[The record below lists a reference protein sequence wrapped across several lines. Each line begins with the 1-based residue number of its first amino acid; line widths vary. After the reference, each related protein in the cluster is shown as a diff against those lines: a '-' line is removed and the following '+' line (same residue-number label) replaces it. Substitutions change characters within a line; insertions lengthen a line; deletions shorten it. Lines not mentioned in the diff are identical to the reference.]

1 VEPYTNAD
9 PDSLCELCC
18 EWAHIESKC
27 SHYQPKCG
35 YSAGPHRLR
44 VHRCNV
50 VGCALKAGAVGCHT
64 HEKCPNC
71 KGNHIEFSA
80 KCAKT
85 IEALTMVRQSR
96 QWQPNVRETREL
108 TWANR
113 VALGTRQARNTEGES
128 IADEEE
134 GDTGEMEMEGA
145 EVENDVT
152 MSETNVES
160 EMGATASNDLRNRA

>member
-1 VEPYTNAD
+1 
-9 PDSLCELCC
+9 
-18 EWAHIESKC
+18 
-27 SHYQPKCG
+27 
-35 YSAGPHRLR
+35 
-44 VHRCNV
+44 
-50 VGCALKAGAVGCHT
+50 
-64 HEKCPNC
+64 
-71 KGNHIEFSA
+71 
-80 KCAKT
+80 
-85 IEALTMVRQSR
+85 MVRQSR